1 MPAGRLNNPCYFELV
16 GLYSSCTNEPEI
28 EMTTFIRLQAI
39 INALKNQSTV
49 LVYVEGKVLKCER

>member
-1 MPAGRLNNPCYFELV
+1 
-16 GLYSSCTNEPEI
+16 
-28 EMTTFIRLQAI
+28 MTTFIRLQAI